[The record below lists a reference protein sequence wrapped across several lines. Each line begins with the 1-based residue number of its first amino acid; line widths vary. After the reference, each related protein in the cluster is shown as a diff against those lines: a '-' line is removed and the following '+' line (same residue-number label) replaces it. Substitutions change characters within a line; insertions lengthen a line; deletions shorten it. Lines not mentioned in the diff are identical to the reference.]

1 MADLRPSVVLV
12 GESPPPGASPD
23 FKPFDCASGQNL
35 VRHLGLTSRAVLLEH
50 VPRDNIFAA
59 PGVGIVD
66 GLPWNDSQARVNAG
80 DILERRRRKV
90 GDWSSGDAT
99 VVALGGRPGAA
110 LGVGDLPWYA
120 WRRDAETGVHVVT
133 APHPSGRASIVTR
146 TPMGPV
152 TFRRALLPEILVG
165 CPTLRPWHF
174 TTRIDAI
181 RADLGAALCPH
192 DPAVGVIAATVAA
205 EAHVSPAF
213 MPDIHTAAERLSFLD
228 IIRALAPA
236 PGTTHKSRI
245 AALSDLFRLKRGSD
259 IKARVASAKKTLVA
273 DYPAE
278 VLRATI
284 GRYTAMGVL

>member
-1 MADLRPSVVLV
+1 MDDLRPSVVLV

-35 VRHLGLTSRAVLLEH
+35 VRHLGLASRSVLLEH
-50 VPRDNIFAA
+50 VPRDNIFAC
-59 PGVGIVD
+59 PGVGIEGGPKWDDDRARQHGEFLLRHYGRPGD
-66 GLPWNDSQARVNAG
+66 GLTCT
-80 DILERRRRKV
+80 I
-90 GDWSSGDAT
+90 
-99 VVALGGRPGAA
+99 VALGAKPGAA

-120 WRRDAETGVHVVT
+120 WRRDAETMVHVVT

-146 TPMGPV
+146 TPSGPI

-181 RADLGAALCPH
+181 RADLGAALCPY

-205 EAHVSPAF
+205 EAFVSPGS
-213 MPDIHTAAERLSFLD
+213 MCDIYVSADRLSMLD
-228 IIRALAPA
+228 ITRALAPA
-236 PGTTHKSRI
+236 PGTTHKTRV
-245 AALSDLFRLKRGSD
+245 AALADLFRIKRGSD
-259 IKARVASAKKTLVA
+259 IKARVASAERTLVA

-284 GRYTAMGVL
+284 GRYTALGVL

>member
-12 GESPPPGASPD
+12 GESPPPGAAPD

-35 VRHLGLTSRAVLLEH
+35 VRHLGLASRSVLLEH
-50 VPRDNIFAA
+50 VPRDNIFHT

-66 GLPWNDSQARVNAG
+66 GLPWNDADARKRGELLLWA
-80 DILERRRRKV
+80 
-90 GDWSSGDAT
+90 SGQSEEFT
-99 VVALGGRPGAA
+99 VIFVALGAKPGAA

-120 WRRDAETGVHVVT
+120 WRRDEPTGVHVITV
-133 APHPSGRASIVTR
+133 PHPSGRASIVTR
-146 TPMGPV
+146 TPSGPI

-181 RADLGAALCPH
+181 RADLGAALCPY

-205 EAHVSPAF
+205 EAHVSPGA
-213 MPDIHTAAERLSFLD
+213 MLDIHLAADRLSMLD

-236 PGTTHKSRI
+236 PGVMHKSRV
-245 AALSDLFRLKRGSD
+245 AALADLFRVKRGSD
-259 IKARVASAKKTLVA
+259 LRARVASAEKTLTA

-284 GRYTAMGVL
+284 GRYTALGVL

>member
-12 GESPPPGASPD
+12 GESPPPNAPPD

-35 VRHLGLTSRAVLLEH
+35 VRHLGLASRSVLLEH
-50 VPRDNIFAA
+50 VPRDNIFHT
-59 PGVGIVD
+59 PGVGIGD
-66 GLPWNDSQARVNAG
+66 GLPWNDAQARINAD
-80 DILERRRRKV
+80 DILDRHAKTI
-90 GDWSSGDAT
+90 GDWNGADAT
-99 VVALGGRPGAA
+99 VIALGAKPGAA

-120 WRRDAETGVHVVT
+120 WRRDEPTGVHVVT

-146 TPMGPV
+146 TPSGPI

-181 RADLGAALCPH
+181 RADLGAALCPY

-205 EAHVSPAF
+205 EAHVSPGA
-213 MPDIHTAAERLSFLD
+213 MLDIHLAAERLSLLD

-236 PGTTHKSRI
+236 PGVQHKTRV
-245 AALSDLFRLKRGSD
+245 AALADLFRIKRGSD
-259 IKARVASAKKTLVA
+259 IKARVASAEKTVVA